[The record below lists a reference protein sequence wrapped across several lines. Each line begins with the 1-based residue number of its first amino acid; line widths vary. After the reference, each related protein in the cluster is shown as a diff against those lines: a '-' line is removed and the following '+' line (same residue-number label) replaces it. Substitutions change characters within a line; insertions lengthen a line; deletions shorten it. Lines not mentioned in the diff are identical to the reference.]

1 MPRDKV
7 LLKIYCQYALP
18 FYLKLR
24 SSRLFFQRYKY
35 IYIYIIFVE
44 SGWFELGL
52 PICIRRY
59 EIVANEIRIDK
70 RKANGDKEWKKNR
83 IDIVSVKEID
93 VQPLN
98 RASWLDA
105 STV

>member
-1 MPRDKV
+1 MPICSP
-7 LLKIYCQYALP
+7 LLSKAS
-18 FYLKLR
+18 KL
-24 SSRLFFQRYKY
+24 SIVFSTIQ

-52 PICIRRY
+52 PIRIRRY
-59 EIVANEIRIDK
+59 EIVVNEIRIDK
-70 RKANGDKEWKKNR
+70 RKANRGKEWKKNR

>member
-1 MPRDKV
+1 M
-7 LLKIYCQYALP
+7 
-18 FYLKLR
+18 
-24 SSRLFFQRYKY
+24 
-35 IYIYIIFVE
+35 
-44 SGWFELGL
+44 GL

-59 EIVANEIRIDK
+59 EIVVNEIRIDK
-70 RKANGDKEWKKNR
+70 RNGAKEWKKNR